1 MPIARLCDWSQNT
14 LRSGRESHIRG
25 IDEEGG
31 GGMGSASASRLAAII
46 ALASLALA
54 RTADAQTADAAAA
67 PANPVVAGLNHYF
80 DAPNAPETYR
90 ALTGQ
95 GDPHIAPEDLWLEG
109 YVAKPDPLLAL
120 ILPGPADNTADVEDR
135 CRTDYALQTLKAR
148 IAQLGRGHPYVRRW
162 IEVQRV
168 VFSPCSGMKA
178 AGAPTELP
186 PPLTVEDPALR
197 RLQAEDRAYQA
208 ASLSFYRNDLP
219 AALKAFAK
227 IGHGQ
232 SPHRPIAIFM
242 IAAIKAGSNAKA
254 WETGDKPLADR
265 PHSIADIQAI
275 LADPSLE
282 SIHPL
287 ALELLGW
294 VAHDAPDQTTSTA
307 YVKATLA
314 ALEAPTE
321 RLAHD
326 PAARRAYALA
336 RADIELGSEHR
347 AAEPLWLKDKQRFSL
362 PEAFRVED
370 AMEDAARGDPMA
382 AWALFPRSRVQGGPW
397 AVYPSPAADW
407 SMVNFAEDAAK
418 GDGADALAWR
428 RAALAI
434 AATASFSQNYDAALW
449 ASVDAEQAKAA
460 RGDDQ
465 AIADLAFDFY
475 HQVRLA
481 LASTDAKDQDGR
493 FATALAHMKAFSF
506 KDSTPYVAARHDA
519 LEYLMTEGRIDD
531 ARRLRDETPAAP
543 QTAQDIAA
551 YPDASLLAILAE
563 DQPHLVAVLMSDAG
577 ALARPI
583 VNSLSI
589 KALESLAADPDTPPV
604 LRANVARVAWARR
617 YALGLPVDGRQ
628 DQLMRDL
635 NPAMV
640 KAWSS
645 RPGRT
650 VQPNDRAVLLDVLRS
665 PALNIIMVDA
675 DRDADAASGD
685 PDRPGQTRIDLM
697 NHDDDNWWC
706 AWEAD
711 RHSTAVETLIR
722 NSFFAPPDPY
732 GAIEFGYPIGLEQVD
747 GEVAYALRGK
757 LQPVLAASWAF
768 QNQDPAE
775 TKALAGVASAPRL
788 LSNRVLDWVAHPGLF
803 ASRDGQAEALALAV
817 RTTRY
822 GCYSDGP
829 HGAYSKAAWR
839 ELHRRFPDTDWAK
852 RTRYWFN

>member
-1 MPIARLCDWSQNT
+1 
-14 LRSGRESHIRG
+14 
-25 IDEEGG
+25 
-31 GGMGSASASRLAAII
+31 MGSASARGVAAIV
-46 ALASLALA
+46 ALASLAVARLA
-54 RTADAQTADAAAA
+54 SAQTADVQAV
-67 PANPVVAGLNHYF
+67 PENPVVAGLNHYF

-109 YVAKPDPLLAL
+109 YLAKPDPLLAL
-120 ILPGPADNTADVEDR
+120 ILPGPADNTAYAEDR

-148 IAQLGRGHPYVRRW
+148 IAQLGRDHPYVRRW

-186 PPLTVEDPALR
+186 PPLAVEDAALR

-208 ASLSFYRNDLP
+208 ASLSFYRDDLP

-232 SPHRPIAIFM
+232 SPHRPIATFM

-314 ALEAPTE
+314 ALEAPAE
-321 RLAHD
+321 RLARN

-336 RADIELGSEHR
+336 RADIELGSER
-347 AAEPLWLKDKQRFSL
+347 RPAEPLWLKDKEKFSS
-362 PEAFRVED
+362 PAEFRVED
-370 AMEDAARGDPMA
+370 AMEEAARVDPMA

-418 GDGADALAWR
+418 AGGPNAPAWR
-428 RAALAI
+428 RGALAI

-460 RGDDQ
+460 SGDDQ
-465 AIADLAFDFY
+465 AVADLAFDFY

-493 FATALAHMKAFSF
+493 FAQALAHMKAFPF
-506 KDSTPYVAARHDA
+506 KASTPYVAARHDA
-519 LEYLMTEGRIDD
+519 LQYLMSVGRVDE
-531 ARRLRDETPAAP
+531 ARRLRDETPP
-543 QTAQDIAA
+543 PPETSQDIAA
-551 YPDASLLAILAE
+551 YPDVSLLAILAE
-563 DQPHLVAVLMSDAG
+563 DQAHLVAALKSDVG
-577 ALARPI
+577 GMARPI
-583 VNSLSI
+583 LNSLSV
-589 KALESLAADPDTPPV
+589 KALENLAEDQDAPPV
-604 LRANVARVAWARR
+604 LRAKVARVAWARR
-617 YALGLPVDGRQ
+617 YALGLPVDARQ
-628 DQLMRDL
+628 DRLMREL

-640 KAWSS
+640 KAWTS

-675 DRDADAASGD
+675 DRDANTAGGDAD
-685 PDRPGQTRIDLM
+685 HPGQTRIDVM

-706 AWEAD
+706 AWETE
-711 RHSTAVETLIR
+711 RHDTAMEILIR
-722 NSFFAPPDPY
+722 NSFFAPPDQY
-732 GAIEFGYPIGLEQVD
+732 LASEFGYPLGLEQVD
-747 GEVAYALRGK
+747 TEVAYALRGN

-768 QNQDPAE
+768 QNQAAAE

-788 LSNRVLDWVAHPGLF
+788 LSERVLDWVAHPGLF
-803 ASRDGQAEALALAV
+803 ASRDGQAEALALSV

-829 HGAYSKAAWR
+829 HTAYSKAAWR

-852 RTRYWFN
+852 RTKYWFN